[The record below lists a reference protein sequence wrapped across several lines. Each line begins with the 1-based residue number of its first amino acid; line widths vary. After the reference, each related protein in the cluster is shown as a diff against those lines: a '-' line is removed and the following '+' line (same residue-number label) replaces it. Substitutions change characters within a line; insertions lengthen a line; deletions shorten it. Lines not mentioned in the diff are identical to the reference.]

1 MAIRIITDS
10 ASDLLPAAAAAMGIR
25 ITPLSVQLGDITY
38 WDGQTIDKDTFYTML
53 QTSQQLPTTSQPT
66 PDAFLQQF
74 QQAKDAGDQVVAVLL
89 SGALSGT
96 VQSALIA
103 KELCQYDDIHIVD
116 SRSATAGIQL
126 LLHQACLMR
135 DSGSSA
141 PEIAAAL
148 EELKHRVRIFAVVDT
163 LEYLRRGGR
172 LSDLAANI
180 GTVTKLKPTITVRD
194 GAVAIV
200 GKSFGSAA
208 ATKHLLKL
216 LQEHPADSR
225 YPLHLVFTD
234 DAANSA
240 PLAAKMAELGI
251 LPSQPL
257 YSGVGPA
264 IGTHVGPGAF
274 GAAYI
279 EAL

>member
-10 ASDLLPAAAAAMGIR
+10 SSDLLPAAAAAMGIR
-25 ITPLSVQLGDITY
+25 IIPLSVQLGDITY
-38 WDGQTIDKDTFYTML
+38 WDGQTIDRDTFYTML

-141 PEIAAAL
+141 PEIAASL

-234 DAANSA
+234 DAANGA

-251 LPSQPL
+251 LPSHPL